1 MSDCIVIAVLNG
13 IEISHKL
20 FTPEMVTDARS
31 IRGCESVLGM
41 PLCRLIPVQL
51 WTTGP
56 YKTDNSA
63 RRLGLG
69 IGLRLVS
76 V

>member
-20 FTPEMVTDARS
+20 VTPEMVADARA

-51 WTTGP
+51 WTTSFSDDFEI
-56 YKTDNSA
+56 YRYMT
-63 RRLGLG
+63 LMQ
-69 IGLRLVS
+69 
-76 V
+76 

>member
-1 MSDCIVIAVLNG
+1 VSDCISIAVLIG

-20 FTPEMVTDARS
+20 FTPKMVTDARS

-51 WTTGP
+51 WTSFHP
-56 YKTDNSA
+56 A
-63 RRLGLG
+63 RRTKIVHRWLL
-69 IGLRLVS
+69 IKQD
-76 V
+76 